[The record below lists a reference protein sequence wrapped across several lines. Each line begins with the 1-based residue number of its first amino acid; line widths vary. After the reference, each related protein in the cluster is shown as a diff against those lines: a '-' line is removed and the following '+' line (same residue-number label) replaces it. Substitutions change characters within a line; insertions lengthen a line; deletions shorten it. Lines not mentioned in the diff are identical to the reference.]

1 MKIVGIDPGLGR
13 IGYAAINGTPRG
25 VELLCAET
33 ITTPPGERR
42 AGRLAALE
50 QALTDRLKRDRP
62 DGVSIERI
70 FFEKNRKT
78 ALAVAEARGV
88 ILLTASRHVHS
99 IWEYTPLEV
108 KLAVAGHGRAAKAD
122 VRRMLRI
129 LLPHATIAPGD
140 DTADAVAIALTAFY
154 THRIRY
160 GKLTQTKGRERETF

>member
-13 IGYAAINGTPRG
+13 IGYAAIIGTARG
-25 VELLCAET
+25 VELLHAET
-33 ITTPPGERR
+33 ITTPLGWHPAER
-42 AGRLAALE
+42 LLALE
-50 QALTDRLKRDRP
+50 RALTDRLKRDRP

-88 ILLTASRHVHS
+88 ILLTARRHVHS

-122 VRRMLRI
+122 IRRMLQL
-129 LLPHATIAPGD
+129 LLPRATVAPGD

-154 THRIRY
+154 THRY
-160 GKLTQTKGRERETF
+160 GAYPYSKGRERETF